1 MYKIE
6 LNCFCFCKCLDVLKY
21 ESCKEEFSDWPNGL
35 LAIGTFGNDTSI
47 KHSDKSNRF
56 TEENVSSPF
65 QEHHDP
71 EEITPEEVKEL
82 QKELDLLLHN
92 KESSVLQPEKFFDCL
107 QNLEDDC
114 RNNTNN
120 KNNHN
125 NNAAAAAAYDDE
137 LLLVSDNLS
146 SKDVHIQGSKGNSIS
161 KKSLAYFLRRTFFNG
176 GTPKLSTP
184 MLRDPIP
191 EMIKL
196 EKSRF
201 QKV

>member
-1 MYKIE
+1 MKIY
-6 LNCFCFCKCLDVLKY
+6 LLLVSDFCFCKCLDVLKY

-65 QEHHDP
+65 QDHHDP

-82 QKELDLLLHN
+82 QKELNLLLQN
-92 KESSVLQPEKFFDCL
+92 KESSVLQPEKF
-107 QNLEDDC
+107 LEDDC

-120 KNNHN
+120 NNNH

-137 LLLVSDNLS
+137 LLLASDNLS
-146 SKDVHIQGSKGNSIS
+146 SKEVHIQGSKGNSIS

-191 EMIKL
+191 EIKL